1 MTAVLLALVFAQPA
15 PDETCV
21 QQNLV
26 SQLTEAS
33 RLMATDPQGAIRHL
47 NAMLDDPEAQK
58 LEEHSPTIHVYREQA
73 LYFRAGIQLSNGQ
86 AQTVADDMTELLD
99 RKRVSLLAQ
108 ITGLMGTLAS
118 PLPDA
123 PFAAAIRLPKATA
136 LNRMEDYQALG
147 LRRKP
152 TRNWDRSTRRW
163 PTARR

>member
-1 MTAVLLALVFAQPA
+1 
-15 PDETCV
+15 
-21 QQNLV
+21 
-26 SQLTEAS
+26 
-33 RLMATDPQGAIRHL
+33 MATDPQGAIRHL
-47 NAMLDDPEAQK
+47 NAMLDDPEAP
-58 LEEHSPTIHVYREQA
+58 EVGGTFTDYPCISRTGA
-73 LYFRAGIQLSNGQ
+73 YFRAGIQLSNGQ

-147 LRRKP
+147 CAKP